1 MKVFDIAVGISN
13 ASDKK
18 DTTFA
23 SIVFST
29 GTSILPKWINENIE
43 TRNSEFVLPL
53 ARFILNGRT
62 ISAQRVIVPYVRI
75 IKLINHFHNILQI
88 MI

>member
-53 ARFILNGRT
+53 ARFILNDYICTEGYRSLCT
-62 ISAQRVIVPYVRI
+62 YY
-75 IKLINHFHNILQI
+75 
-88 MI
+88 